1 MSTMSATQLEQEAP
15 VPAQAQHSP
24 RRHRRLMIIPL
35 ALVCVLGIAFG
46 YLFLNAE
53 VKSSAPM
60 GASVD
65 VPGGSASITG
75 LVPLEI
81 DGWQPPSPVAALSGQ
96 PQEGAHR
103 VRIQVQ
109 FTALDEAGLPLDPA
123 GFFVDGLGSG
133 KPHPLWTSSS
143 SMTLDQGQTVNTTM
157 VFELPD
163 KAIALV
169 LEDSSGSRLSLGTEH
184 HSAG

>member
-1 MSTMSATQLEQEAP
+1 MSALQLELGEPASAPAP
-15 VPAQAQHSP
+15 VF
-24 RRHRRLMIIPL
+24 RRRRLIAIPL
-35 ALVCVLGIAFG
+35 GLVCLLGIAFG
-46 YLFLNAE
+46 YLFLTAE
-53 VKSSAPM
+53 VKPSAPM

-81 DGWQPPSPVAALSGQ
+81 DGWQPPSPAAALSGE

-109 FTALDEAGLPLDPA
+109 FTALDQAGLPLDPA
-123 GFFVDGLGSG
+123 GFFIDGLGSG

-143 SMTLDQGQTVNTTM
+143 SMTLDQGETVNTTM

-163 KAIALV
+163 KAVALV

-184 HSAG
+184 HSG